1 MKLFDLIKRNRR
13 DGLDKRKEEADW
25 TVNFR
30 SLSRN
35 EQVAGG
41 QQRYKSQ
48 RDLDS
53 MEEGV

>member
-1 MKLFDLIKRNRR
+1 MDWIK
-13 DGLDKRKEEADW
+13 GKEEADW

-30 SLSRN
+30 SLSRY

>member
-1 MKLFDLIKRNRR
+1 MDWIK
-13 DGLDKRKEEADW
+13 GKEEADW

-48 RDLDS
+48 RELDS
-53 MEEGV
+53 MEEGM